1 MNSGDSID
9 MNFSYATSV
18 KDPQKRHAILRSAM
32 VFPKTST
39 LVARTPIAK
48 LKYTCHL
55 GQQCKIS
62 DLISSVDGNQDFS
75 AWGITSMLNEVVSD
89 IHRNQKDYKPEI
101 FDGFLIARDGQN
113 LLHLERDGS
122 KGDGRTGFLEYNAY
136 RQEMMEEAKTERL
149 IASLNTNNSKCNIC

>member
-1 MNSGDSID
+1 MVTALIWIFHTQLASK
-9 MNFSYATSV
+9 T
-18 KDPQKRHAILRSAM
+18 LRSVMRYCAQQW
-32 VFPKTST
+32 FS
-39 LVARTPIAK
+39 RK
-48 LKYTCHL
+48 LPLWSQERLLQTCHL

-101 FDGFLIARDGQN
+101 FDGFLIARDGHN

>member
-1 MNSGDSID
+1 MRKCKRQR
-9 MNFSYATSV
+9 SYV
-18 KDPQKRHAILRSAM
+18 ILRSAM

-39 LVARTPIAK
+39 LVASDLKKKPIEK

-62 DLISSVDGNQDFS
+62 ELISSVDGNQDFS
-75 AWGITSMLNEVVSD
+75 AWGITSMLNEIVSD

-113 LLHLERDGS
+113 LLHLEREGS

-149 IASLNTNNSKCNIC
+149 IATLNTNYSKCNIC

>member
-1 MNSGDSID
+1 MSID
-9 MNFSYATSV
+9 MNFSYANASV
-18 KDPQKRHAILRSAM
+18 KDPQKRHVILCSAM
-32 VFPKTST
+32 VFPKTSASY
-39 LVARTPIAK
+39 LKKKPIEK

-55 GQQCKIS
+55 GQQCKIL
-62 DLISSVDGNQDFS
+62 DLISSIDGNQDFS
-75 AWGITSMLNEVVSD
+75 AWGITSMLNEIVSD

-113 LLHLERDGS
+113 LLHLEREGS

-149 IASLNTNNSKCNIC
+149 IATLNTNYSKCNIC